1 MPKENNRVK
10 QRVQL
15 NKENRKTLTNWWIR
29 ADSEWYIEN
38 DFGKYTKISNLHL
51 HMVGKLRRGITTLNI
66 RLTHGTEAEN
76 KGGKTR
82 C

>member
-38 DFGKYTKISNLHL
+38 DFGKYTKISNMHL
-51 HMVGKLRRGITTLNI
+51 HMVGKLRRGIMTLNI

-82 C
+82 Y

>member
-10 QRVQL
+10 QRLKL
-15 NKENRKTLTNWWIR
+15 NKENRKTLTNCWIR

-38 DFGKYTKISNLHL
+38 DFGKYTKISNMHL
-51 HMVGKLRRGITTLNI
+51 HMVGKLRRGITTLST

-76 KGGKTR
+76 EGGKTR